1 MNDFNYITYQTRNA
15 QIKAWIKGVPI
26 EDGAKQQL
34 YNTAELP
41 IVYKHIAAMPDVHW
55 GLGATVGSIIP
66 TKQAIIPA
74 AVGVDIGCGMCAIRT
89 SLTSHDLPENLGRLR
104 NKIERKVPVG
114 FDDFDKRKEVGKD
127 APKTWQNIFEKRY
140 KKILDKHPKLNSKK
154 NPVMQ
159 LGTLGGG
166 NHFIEICL
174 DESDRVWIM
183 LHSGSRNAGNR
194 IGSYFISKAKKEMEK
209 LGIKLVDK
217 NLSYF
222 NEGSELFDDYVDAVG
237 WAQEYAKIN
246 RKMMLETILNIFLKL
261 YKNFTTDKKAVNCHH
276 NYVQLENHF
285 GQNLWITRKG
295 AVSAME
301 GELGIIPGSMG
312 TRSYIVEGKGN
323 PESFHSCAHGAGRLM
338 SRKKAKKNFTVEDHI
353 QATRGVECRKD
364 KRVLDETPGAY
375 KNIDDVM
382 NAQKDLVNVL
392 YALKQIVCVK
402 G

>member
-15 QIKAWIKGVPI
+15 QIKAWIKGVPL

-34 YNTAELP
+34 YNIAELP

-194 IGSYFISKAKKEMEK
+194 IGSYFISQAKKEMEK

-246 RKMMLETILNIFLKL
+246 RKMMLETILNIFRKIF
-261 YKNFTTDKKAVNCHH
+261 KNFTTDKKAVNCHH

-364 KRVLDETPGAY
+364 KHVLDETPGAY

>member
-15 QIKAWIKGVPI
+15 QIKAWIKGVPL

-74 AVGVDIGCGMCAIRT
+74 AVGVDIGCGMCAVRT

-154 NPVMQ
+154 NPAMQ

-194 IGSYFISKAKKEMEK
+194 IGSYFISKAKRKW
-209 LGIKLVDK
+209 K
-217 NLSYF
+217 N
-222 NEGSELFDDYVDAVG
+222 
-237 WAQEYAKIN
+237 
-246 RKMMLETILNIFLKL
+246 
-261 YKNFTTDKKAVNCHH
+261 
-276 NYVQLENHF
+276 
-285 GQNLWITRKG
+285 
-295 AVSAME
+295 
-301 GELGIIPGSMG
+301 
-312 TRSYIVEGKGN
+312 
-323 PESFHSCAHGAGRLM
+323 
-338 SRKKAKKNFTVEDHI
+338 
-353 QATRGVECRKD
+353 
-364 KRVLDETPGAY
+364 
-375 KNIDDVM
+375 
-382 NAQKDLVNVL
+382 
-392 YALKQIVCVK
+392 
-402 G
+402 

>member
-104 NKIERKVPVG
+104 NKIEREVPVG
-114 FDDFDKRKEVGKD
+114 FDDFDKRKEVSKD

-140 KKILDKHPKLNSKK
+140 TKILDKHPKLNSKK
-154 NPVMQ
+154 NPAMQ

-194 IGSYFISKAKKEMEK
+194 IGSYFISQAKKEMEK

-246 RKMMLETILNIFLKL
+246 RKMMLETILNIFRKIF
-261 YKNFTTDKKAVNCHH
+261 KNFTTDKKAVNCHH

-392 YALKQIVCVK
+392 YTLKQIVCVK

>member
-140 KKILDKHPKLNSKK
+140 KKMLDKHPKLNSKK

-166 NHFIEICL
+166 NHFVEICL
-174 DESDRVWIM
+174 DKSDRVWIM

-246 RKMMLETILNIFLKL
+246 RKMMLETILNIFRKIF
-261 YKNFTTDKKAVNCHH
+261 KNFTTDKKAVNCHH

-364 KRVLDETPGAY
+364 KHVLDETPGAY

>member
-104 NKIERKVPVG
+104 NKIERNVPVG

-154 NPVMQ
+154 NPAMQ

-194 IGSYFISKAKKEMEK
+194 IGSYFISQAKKEMEK

-246 RKMMLETILNIFLKL
+246 RKMMLETILNIFRKIF
-261 YKNFTTDKKAVNCHH
+261 KNFTTDKKAVNCHH

>member
-34 YNTAELP
+34 YNIAELP

-194 IGSYFISKAKKEMEK
+194 IGSYFISQAKKEMEK

-246 RKMMLETILNIFLKL
+246 RKMMLETILNIFRKIF
-261 YKNFTTDKKAVNCHH
+261 KNFTTDKKAVNCHH

-301 GELGIIPGSMG
+301 GQLGIIPGSMG
-312 TRSYIVEGKGN
+312 THSYIVEGKGN

-338 SRKKAKKNFTVEDHI
+338 SRKKAKKKFTVEDHI

-392 YALKQIVCVK
+392 FTLKQIVCVK

>member
-1 MNDFNYITYQTRNA
+1 MNDFNYITYQTSNA
-15 QIKAWIKGVPI
+15 QIKAWIKGVPL

-194 IGSYFISKAKKEMEK
+194 IGSYFISQAKKEMEK

-246 RKMMLETILNIFLKL
+246 RKMMLETILNIFRKIF
-261 YKNFTTDKKAVNCHH
+261 KNFTTDKKAVNCHH

>member
-26 EDGAKQQL
+26 ENGAKQQL

-194 IGSYFISKAKKEMEK
+194 IGSYFISQAKKEMEK

-246 RKMMLETILNIFLKL
+246 RKIMLETILNIFRKIF
-261 YKNFTTDKKAVNCHH
+261 KNFTTDKKAVNCHH

>member
-194 IGSYFISKAKKEMEK
+194 IGSYFISQAKKEMEK

-246 RKMMLETILNIFLKL
+246 RKMMLETILNIFRKIF
-261 YKNFTTDKKAVNCHH
+261 KNFTTDKKAVNCHH

-338 SRKKAKKNFTVEDHI
+338 SRKKAKKKFTVEDHI

-382 NAQKDLVNVL
+382 NAQKDLINVL

>member
-194 IGSYFISKAKKEMEK
+194 IGSYFISQAKKEMEK

-246 RKMMLETILNIFLKL
+246 RKMMLETILNIFRKIF
-261 YKNFTTDKKAVNCHH
+261 KNFTTDKKAVNCHH

>member
-194 IGSYFISKAKKEMEK
+194 IGSYFISQAKKEMEK

-246 RKMMLETILNIFLKL
+246 RKMMLETILNIFRKIF
-261 YKNFTTDKKAVNCHH
+261 KNFTTDKKAVNCHH

-295 AVSAME
+295 AVSALE

-364 KRVLDETPGAY
+364 KHVLDETPGAY

-392 YALKQIVCVK
+392 FTLKQIVCVK

>member
-246 RKMMLETILNIFLKL
+246 RKMMLETILNIFRKIF
-261 YKNFTTDKKAVNCHH
+261 KNFTTDKKAVNCHH

-364 KRVLDETPGAY
+364 KHVLDETPGAY